1 MKIAICCNH
10 SMPHCGGSEYII
22 QQIAESMQ
30 KDYNHNVVI
39 FSKSIL
45 KSIIYNDIKIIPC
58 FNDNVF
64 LSQISNFD
72 HILIY
77 SDYFCYWPLILKNRE
92 KISAK
97 ISIALVGMNRMLSG
111 GNSDK
116 NCFDLFIKKYKQF
129 NVITHSDNYLDYK
142 KCREYKIPVNVIHN
156 FVNLEKF
163 KKEIDFR
170 KKYKIDT
177 QYIVLCVSNFFYG
190 KGQENL
196 VKILNILSETRD
208 DFTVVFISN
217 KVNFR
222 PSKILSLE
230 CKKQLNRSSFKYKF
244 LENIPRKDVI
254 SSFFDSDVFAFPS
267 QKEVS
272 PIVILESMAAELPW
286 VSFPVGN
293 TTQLKGGIISE
304 IRGIDEKNNLICD
317 SSNFKYFANCVGKI
331 LDDKEI
337 EKKLKK
343 EGKEQIEKE
352 YNYKKIMENYNQ
364 IFIEQSYC

>member
-39 FSKSIL
+39 FSKSVSR
-45 KSIIYNDIKIIPC
+45 SIVYNGIKITPC
-58 FNDNVF
+58 LNENVF
-64 LSQISNFD
+64 LNQISSFD
-72 HILIY
+72 HIFVY
-77 SDYFCYWPLILKNRE
+77 SDYFNYWPLILKNRE

-97 ISIALVGMNRMLSG
+97 ISIALVGMNKMLSSG
-111 GNSDK
+111 HMDK
-116 NCFDLFIKKYKQF
+116 CCFDLFIKKYKQF
-129 NVITHSDNYLDYK
+129 NIITHSNNYLDYK
-142 KCREYKIPVNVIHN
+142 KCKEYKIPVNVIPN
-156 FVNLEKF
+156 FINLEKF
-163 KKEIDFR
+163 RKKIDFR

-190 KGQENL
+190 KGQEKL
-196 VKILNILSETRD
+196 IRILNILSKNRN
-208 DFTVVFISN
+208 DFTAVFISN
-217 KVNFR
+217 RVNFR

-244 LENIPRKDVI
+244 LEDIPREDVI
-254 SSFFDSDVFAFPS
+254 SSFFDSNVFAFPS

-272 PIVILESMAAELPW
+272 PVVILESMAAGLPW

-293 TTQLKGGIISE
+293 IIQLKGGIVSE
-304 IRGIDEKNNLICD
+304 VRGRDKKNNLICD
-317 SSNFKYFANCVGKI
+317 SNNFRYFANCINKI
-331 LDDKEI
+331 FDDKKI
-337 EKKLKK
+337 EEKLKK

-352 YNYKKIMENYNQ
+352 YNYKKLMEKYNQ
-364 IFIEQSYC
+364 IFVK